1 MEEVNSKYKVL
12 FVCLGNICRS
22 PAAHGIFEHVVREKG
37 MEDKIEVDS
46 AGTYSG
52 HRGELPDRRMRN
64 AAMYRGYA
72 LTHRSR
78 PVSSLDFLDFDM
90 IIAMD
95 DQNYED
101 LMHLAP
107 SVEATHKIRRM
118 AEFFTTHKISYVPDP
133 YYMGAEG
140 FQLVLDLLEE
150 EHVNLGVVVDVQEVY
165 ATTHKLCDSVDT
177 VICTLADICQDTLVR
192 HCVELLVVDVAYT
205 SLQRAHSLQ
214 KTLLEG
220 ATY

>member
-1 MEEVNSKYKVL
+1 MRHTKNCNEMNMDKKYKVL

-22 PAAHGIFEHVVREKG
+22 PAAQGKFEHIVRENG
-37 MEDKIEVDS
+37 MDDCIEADS

-52 HRGELPDRRMRN
+52 HRGELPDKRMRT
-64 AAMYRGYA
+64 AALYRGFA

-78 PVSSLDFLDFDM
+78 PVSGLDFLDFDL
-90 IIAMD
+90 IVAMD

-118 AEFFTTHKISYVPDP
+118 SEFLKTRKMSYVPDP

-140 FQLVLDLLEE
+140 FSLVLDLLEDGCR
-150 EHVNLGVVVDVQEVY
+150 NLYE
-165 ATTHKLCDSVDT
+165 AIKK
-177 VICTLADICQDTLVR
+177 A
-192 HCVELLVVDVAYT
+192 EF
-205 SLQRAHSLQ
+205 
-214 KTLLEG
+214 
-220 ATY
+220 

>member
-1 MEEVNSKYKVL
+1 MEAPVSKYKVL

-22 PAAHGIFEHVVREKG
+22 PAAHGIFEHVVRERG
-37 MEDKIEVDS
+37 LQDVIEVDS
-46 AGTYSG
+46 AGTYGG

-78 PVSSLDFLDFDM
+78 QVSSLDFLDFDL

-107 SVEATHKIRRM
+107 SVEATHKIKRM
-118 AEFFTTHKISYVPDP
+118 AQYLTTHSISYIPDP
-133 YYMGAEG
+133 YYMGIEG
-140 FQLVLDLLEE
+140 FTLVLDLLEE
-150 EHVNLGVVVDVQEVY
+150 GCSNLLDSILK
-165 ATTHKLCDSVDT
+165 TKL
-177 VICTLADICQDTLVR
+177 R
-192 HCVELLVVDVAYT
+192 
-205 SLQRAHSLQ
+205 
-214 KTLLEG
+214 
-220 ATY
+220 

>member
-1 MEEVNSKYKVL
+1 MQRLTENTIEDIVNRSVNHKSMNTSNELNINNKYKVL

-22 PAAHGIFEHVVREKG
+22 PAAQGIFEHFVRENG
-37 MEDKIEVDS
+37 CQDKIEADS

-52 HRGELPDRRMRN
+52 HRGELPDRRMRT
-64 AAMYRGYA
+64 AALYRGFA
-72 LTHRSR
+72 LTHRAR
-78 PVSSLDFLDFDM
+78 PVSGLDFLDFDL

-118 AEFFTTHKISYVPDP
+118 SDYLTTHKISYIPDP

-140 FQLVLDLLEE
+140 FSLVLDLLEE
-150 EHVNLGVVVDVQEVY
+150 GCSNLFESL
-165 ATTHKLCDSVDT
+165 KLCV
-177 VICTLADICQDTLVR
+177 
-192 HCVELLVVDVAYT
+192 
-205 SLQRAHSLQ
+205 
-214 KTLLEG
+214 K
-220 ATY
+220 

>member
-1 MEEVNSKYKVL
+1 MTELNNKYKVL

-22 PAAHGIFEHVVREKG
+22 PAAHGIFEHIVRENG
-37 MEDKIEVDS
+37 QQDRFIVDS

-64 AAMYRGYA
+64 AAMYRGFA
-72 LTHRSR
+72 LTHKAR
-78 PVSSLDFLDFDM
+78 PVSGLDFLDFDL

-107 SVEATHKIRRM
+107 SVEDSHKIKRM
-118 AEFFTTHKISYVPDP
+118 ADYLTTHRISYIPDP

-140 FQLVLDLLEE
+140 FSHVLDLLEE
-150 EHVNLGVVVDVQEVY
+150 ACANL
-165 ATTHKLCDSVDT
+165 LDS
-177 VICTLADICQDTLVR
+177 L
-192 HCVELLVVDVAYT
+192 
-205 SLQRAHSLQ
+205 
-214 KTLLEG
+214 K
-220 ATY
+220 